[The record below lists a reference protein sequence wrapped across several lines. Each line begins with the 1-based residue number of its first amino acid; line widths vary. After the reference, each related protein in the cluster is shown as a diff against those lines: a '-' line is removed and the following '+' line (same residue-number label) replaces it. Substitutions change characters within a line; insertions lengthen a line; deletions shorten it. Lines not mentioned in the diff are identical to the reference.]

1 MSFDILNTAAS
12 GIVFATFGE
21 PVTLHQEG
29 LAPFTVRGIFMAEY
43 EAVDVRAGV
52 PVTST
57 QPMVEL
63 RESELP
69 DGVEEGDSLLIR
81 GKRYSVVDVRADG
94 YGTFKVFLHKAGSYE
109 QD

>member
-1 MSFDILNTAAS
+1 MQN
-12 GIVFATFGE
+12 IVFATFGE
-21 PVTLHQEG
+21 PVTLFQEG
-29 LAPFTVRGIFMAEY
+29 QAPLALTGIFKAEH
-43 EAVDVRAGV
+43 EAVNVQTRV
-52 PVTST
+52 PVSSV

-63 RESELP
+63 RESEMP

-81 GKRYSVVDVRADG
+81 GKRYFVVDVRPDG